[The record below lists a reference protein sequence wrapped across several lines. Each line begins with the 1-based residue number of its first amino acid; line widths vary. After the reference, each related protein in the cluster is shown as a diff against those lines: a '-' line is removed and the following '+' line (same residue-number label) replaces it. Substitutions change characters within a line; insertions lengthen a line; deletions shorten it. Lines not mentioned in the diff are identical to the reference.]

1 MENEMIEDGL
11 YCDGG
16 SKWMSIGSEGNVYIC
31 NTFIYQNEYS
41 IGNLFKDDIILGS
54 KFRRCPIQSCDQIC
68 DRHWSKKRV
77 YKDGVIIDEQDVADP
92 NYYNLFE
99 NTTSILFAPTWKCN
113 YSCSYCGLPRKELY
127 PDISNACD
135 EFTAEEWIGAFSRF
149 LKLNNIDG
157 GIWHT
162 NGGEPLYF
170 KDIYKLFSFFNSQ
183 NFKICL
189 TTNLSYPIYDKI
201 ITVLP
206 TDWDSVGIN
215 CSLHPTDKN
224 FNWTMFKSRV
234 QSLASFGYHVS
245 VNFVGHPDQ
254 ISLAHEYKEWCDGIG
269 VTFALIPLIGNV
281 GDAHF
286 SSVEDYPD
294 PMRNI
299 IKELTVVNL
308 QDSSSRFSDGERV

>member
-41 IGNLFKDDIILGS
+41 IGNLFTDDIVLGS

-68 DRHWSKKRV
+68 DRHWSKKKV
-77 YKDGVIIDEQDVADP
+77 YKDGVIIDEQDIADP

>member
-16 SKWMSIGSEGNVYIC
+16 SKLMSIGSEGNVYIC
-31 NTFIYQNEYS
+31 NTLVYQNEYS
-41 IGNLFKDDIILGS
+41 IGNLFTDDIVLGS
-54 KFRRCPIQSCDQIC
+54 KFRRCPIQSCNQIC
-68 DRHWSKKRV
+68 DRHWSKKKV
-77 YKDGVIIDEQDVADP
+77 YKDGVIIDEQDITDP
-92 NYYNLFE
+92 NYYNLFK

-113 YSCSYCGLPRKELY
+113 YNCSYCGLPQKELF
-127 PDISNACD
+127 PDIPNACD
-135 EFTAEEWIGAFSRF
+135 EFTAEEWIEAFSRF

-170 KDIYKLFSFFNSQ
+170 KDVSKLFSFFNSQ

-206 TDWDSVGIN
+206 TDRDSVEIN
-215 CSLHPTDKN
+215 CSLHPSDKN
-224 FNWTMFKSRV
+224 FDWSMFKSRV
-234 QSLASFGYHVS
+234 QSLASFDYNVS

-254 ISLAHEYKEWCDGIG
+254 ISLSYEYKEWCDEIG
-269 VTFALIPLIGNV
+269 VSFSLVPLIGDV

-286 SSVEDYPD
+286 SSIEDYPD
-294 PMRNI
+294 PMKNI
-299 IKELTVVNL
+299 IKELTIVNL
-308 QDSSSRFSDGERV
+308 QDSTSRFSEGERV

>member
-41 IGNLFKDDIILGS
+41 IGNLFTDDIILGS